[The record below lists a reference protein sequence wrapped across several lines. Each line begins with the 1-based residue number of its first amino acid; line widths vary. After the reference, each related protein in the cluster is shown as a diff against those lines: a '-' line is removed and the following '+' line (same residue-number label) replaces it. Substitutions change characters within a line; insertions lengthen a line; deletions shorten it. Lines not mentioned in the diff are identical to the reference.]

1 MGKIVK
7 FCDGC
12 NESFAE
18 KFEYCPNC
26 GEKMQAFEMNPLNVE
41 KFEEPKATEKITPIA
56 FRDEKPEVSTE
67 IDDSVTEEFSIPET
81 KEFSLGNKTESNEE
95 SILELDTIDEPK
107 IIKSKPK
114 TIEVAAETFIPP
126 KPKESVSHN
135 EENSSEEIPE
145 PFVAKKT
152 AKSDSSINDAYY
164 SPYNKAGNYK
174 EVRSVNFEG
183 FKDKDFHV
191 AMLTEKNSKQRNVLL
206 LAAMIFMVSLS
217 FGAVIYSLFNFNL
230 DIASIDE
237 DMVAIVPIIDEVPMN
252 IEEEIQQKKD
262 EEGGGGGGG
271 GRDEQTPTSKG
282 QLAPQTRE
290 PIFMSPSKTNVKKDF
305 ELKQQAYTEG
315 DIQNKQT
322 DEPYGDPTSKY
333 RTLSDGKGTGGGQGS
348 GSGTGQGSG
357 EGTGRGSGKGSGS
370 GSGIGTGNGPGSGSG
385 SGGGDPKPEPVKA
398 SGPSRAMTL
407 ISKPQPRYTEEARKN
422 NFQGSVTLRVTFN
435 ANGTIG
441 SVAAVNRL
449 PYGLTEEAIAAARR
463 IQFKPA
469 MRNGQPVAES
479 KRIQYSF
486 TIY

>member
-7 FCDGC
+7 FCDAC

-26 GEKMQAFEMNPLNVE
+26 GKKMQAFEMNPLNVE
-41 KFEEPKATEKITPIA
+41 KVEEPKATEKIAPIA
-56 FRDEKPEVSTE
+56 FKDEKPEVSPE
-67 IDDSVTEEFSIPET
+67 IDNSVTEEFIVPPTE
-81 KEFSLGNKTESNEE
+81 EFSFADKTESNEE
-95 SILELDTIDEPK
+95 SILELDSIDEPK
-107 IIKSKPK
+107 VIENTPR
-114 TIEVAAETFIPP
+114 TIEVAPETFIPR
-126 KPKESVSHN
+126 KPKEIVS
-135 EENSSEEIPE
+135 EKEQKLSEETPE
-145 PFVAKKT
+145 PFVPAEPVD
-152 AKSDSSINDAYY
+152 SDIVVNDAYY
-164 SPYNKAGNYK
+164 SPYSKGDNYK
-174 EVRSVNFEG
+174 EVRSVNAKG

-191 AMLTEKNSKQRNVLL
+191 AMLTEKNTKQRNLL
-206 LAAMIFMVSLS
+206 LLGAMLFMVSLS
-217 FGAVIYSLFNFNL
+217 LGAVIYSLFNFNL

-252 IEEEIQQKKD
+252 VEEEIQLKK
-262 EEGGGGGGG
+262 EKEGGGGGGG
-271 GRDEQTPTSKG
+271 GRDEETPTSKG

-333 RTLSDGKGTGGGQGS
+333 SVLSDGKGSGGGQGS

-370 GSGIGTGNGPGSGSG
+370 GSGIGTGNGPGSG
-385 SGGGDPKPEPVKA
+385 GGNGASDPKPDPPKPSGISKA
-398 SGPSRAMTL
+398 MQL

-469 MRNGQPVAES
+469 MRNGQPIAES